1 MKTQNTGFT
10 LVEIMIVV
18 AIVGILASIALPAY
32 NEHVRTSR
40 RAAIQSCL
48 MEQSQFM
55 ERYKTTNMTYAG
67 ATLPNPVCQ
76 GNAAAFYNVDF
87 NGAGTVNTFVN
98 TFTLQAA
105 PLGDQLSA
113 KSACNKATL
122 TIDQSGARSPN
133 GCW

>member
-32 NEHVRTSR
+32 NEHTRTSR

-55 ERYKTTNMTYAG
+55 ERHKTTNMTYVG
-67 ATLPNPVCQ
+67 AAPNACQ
-76 GNAAAFYNVDF
+76 GNAAAFYNVGF
-87 NGAGTVNTFVN
+87 SGAATVN